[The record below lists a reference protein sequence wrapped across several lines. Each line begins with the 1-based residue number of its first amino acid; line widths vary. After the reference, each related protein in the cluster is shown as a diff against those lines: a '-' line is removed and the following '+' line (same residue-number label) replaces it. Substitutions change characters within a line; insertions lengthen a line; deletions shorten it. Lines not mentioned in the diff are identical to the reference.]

1 MQKLRCVPIATVR
14 GARGSCVLLLIGL
27 TTPSCTDVT
36 GRQHHFHPP
45 GWPSAPMKTL
55 DDSLAA
61 AADTSQRCSR
71 LRMANPHRR
80 PRDLEVRVRLYLPAR
95 LPQRPGKVVPQR
107 SWAIP

>member
-45 GWPSAPMKTL
+45 RWPSAPMKTL
-55 DDSLAA
+55 DDLDFPPLAGHCGYVA
-61 AADTSQRCSR
+61 
-71 LRMANPHRR
+71 
-80 PRDLEVRVRLYLPAR
+80 RVDGSEWL
-95 LPQRPGKVVPQR
+95 
-107 SWAIP
+107 